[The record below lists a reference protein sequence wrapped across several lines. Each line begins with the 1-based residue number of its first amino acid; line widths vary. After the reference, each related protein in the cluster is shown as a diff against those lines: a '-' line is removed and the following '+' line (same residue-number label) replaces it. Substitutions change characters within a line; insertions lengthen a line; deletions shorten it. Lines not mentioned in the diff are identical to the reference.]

1 MNIFSLS
8 TVRAKIR
15 AGFLAF
21 TFPVILMVS
30 ASAQAQN
37 CSAPATDVASTVSLP
52 GAPFSAI
59 PTKDGCTIFVSM
71 NLQQDRTT
79 PGHIAVFG
87 RAAGKVTLAQDLPVP
102 GQGLLGGMALSHD
115 GKLLAVS
122 NGSGVLLLDANQL
135 VAGDSKPIA
144 EAKDQAA
151 VGPQGQAGQAES
163 IYVAISPDDK
173 LLFVSDENTAS
184 VTVYDLTKLRGGD
197 TNAIGRIS
205 VGNAPVGLVFSPD
218 GRRLYTTS
226 EIAQPGSIPATCPG
240 EGGSGG
246 TTPQGLLTVVDVARA
261 ATDPAGSV
269 LAKVPGGCDPVRI
282 TLSKDGTRAFVTAR
296 GADSLLVF
304 DTAKLVAD
312 SDHALIASVIAG
324 KSPVGVAVA
333 GQNVVTADSN
343 RFAQAGRKGEWL
355 SVINPVTYKVI
366 GNVPAGLFPRELYV
380 TQDGKTLLVTNF
392 SSNSLELID
401 LARLTPAYFAQQK
414 PIKDADDAEQ
424 AKAEAAL
431 QARIA
436 AKQSSPGTEAALRKF
451 IASLMAKAPIYD
463 DLTPNL
469 ANNVRQSADSVE
481 KLIEGWG
488 ALQSVTFVSITPQN
502 ADVYEVDFE
511 HQKSR
516 WTITIAP
523 DGKIGPLGFGPMQ

>member
-1 MNIFSLS
+1 MNYFSLL

-21 TFPVILMVS
+21 TFPVILMAS
-30 ASAQAQN
+30 ASAQAQT
-37 CSAPATDVASTVSLP
+37 CGATATDVVTTVSLP

-59 PTKDGCTIFVSM
+59 PTKDGCTIFISI
-71 NLQQDRTT
+71 NSQQDRAT
-79 PGHIAVFG
+79 PGHIAVLS
-87 RAAGKVTLAQDLPVP
+87 RAAGKVMLVQNLPVP
-102 GQGLLGGMALSHD
+102 SQGGVAGMALSHD

-122 NGSGVLLLDANQL
+122 NGSGVLLLDADRL
-135 VAGDSKPIA
+135 IAGDSKSVA
-144 EAKDQAA
+144 EAKDQAG
-151 VGPQGQAGQAES
+151 VGPQGQAGQAGS
-163 IYVAISPDDK
+163 VYSAISPDDK
-173 LLFVSDENTAS
+173 LLFVSDEDTAS
-184 VTVYDLTKLRGGD
+184 ITVYDLTKLRGGD
-197 TNAIGRIS
+197 IHAIGRIS

-226 EIAQPGSIPATCPG
+226 EIAQAGSIPATCPG

-261 ATDPAGSV
+261 ASDPAGSV
-269 LAKVPGGCDPVRI
+269 LAKVPGGCDPVRVA
-282 TLSKDGTRAFVTAR
+282 LSKDGARAFVTAR

-312 SDHALIASVIAG
+312 SGHALIATVIAG
-324 KSPVGVAVA
+324 KSPVGVTVA
-333 GQNVVTADSN
+333 GQNVMTADSN

-355 SVINPVTYKVI
+355 SVIDPVTSKVI

-380 TQDGKTLLVTNF
+380 TADGMTLLVTNF
-392 SSNSLELID
+392 SSNSLELVD

-414 PIKDADDAEQ
+414 PTKDADDAAQ
-424 AKAEAAL
+424 AKASVAL

-436 AKQSSPGTEAALRKF
+436 AKQPSPGTEAALRKF
-451 IASLMAKAPIYD
+451 IASMQAKTPIYD
-463 DLTPNL
+463 ELTPNL
-469 ANNVRQSADSVE
+469 ATAVRATAETAE
-481 KLIEGWG
+481 KRIEDWG
-488 ALQSVTFVSITPQN
+488 ALQSVTFLTVTPQN

-516 WTITIAP
+516 WIIAISP